1 MKNNCEDFTEEE
13 KAVSMK
19 YNIPQGPNISQEAR
33 AWLEQARQELSN
45 QDRQL
50 RFLYNI
56 CYVLCKDMSIK
67 GDNGIEKIRNCYAL
81 MCEMSGGDYEY
92 ATEQMMYFLP
102 NEFLHEHR
110 EQTGQL

>member
-13 KAVSMK
+13 KAVSMR

-33 AWLEQARQELSN
+33 AWLEQARRELSN

-50 RFLYNI
+50 RFLYDI
-56 CYVLCKDMSIK
+56 CYKLCKDVEMN
-67 GDNGIEKIRNCYAL
+67 GDNGIEKIRNCYVL
-81 MCEMSGGDYEY
+81 HMSDYY
-92 ATEQMMYFLP
+92 SDATEEMMYWLP